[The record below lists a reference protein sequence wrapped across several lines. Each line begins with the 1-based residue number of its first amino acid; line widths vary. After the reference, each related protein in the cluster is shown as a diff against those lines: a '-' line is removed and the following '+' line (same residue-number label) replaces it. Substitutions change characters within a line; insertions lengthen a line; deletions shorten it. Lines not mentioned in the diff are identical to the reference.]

1 MRCYVPLVYYY
12 RVYSDNE
19 EVSDEVDGFF
29 AHSASM
35 SEQITNKFV
44 ELHVRSDRE
53 VEDVCAAECC
63 RVNSEDEL
71 IKTNPWKP
79 VSATENN
86 ALEAEAWPEPSAP
99 GEQRRTVGFRQ
110 FEEKPKRKIKWQ
122 NFDVDHSPCGFSRGR
137 GRPSAP
143 SHFYGS
149 APVYTFRRGGTSF
162 RGRLPLDTTRG
173 RGSGAYL
180 PRHPSRAPAVRPP
193 MEPGEGPSE
202 KPIAGASSDQNYVRH
217 KSEATSQEDSV
228 TRSFAEADEKP
239 PDYRRM
245 STNGLSVMPGCISV
259 TAMADTTQSE
269 YSSEPQVT
277 RPVTASQNTITS
289 KRSYRDRTFT
299 AAPAQQGQSFNGSTA
314 TYEAGPAGRARRSY
328 LRQHQPLFSAEQGP
342 TSTQQS
348 PISSHNVQPLLP
360 FQPLVPFTYII
371 PGTSAV
377 SNSFWGT
384 GIQLGPSFGSTTLGV
399 PGNLTAVLGVNQSHL
414 ASQSNSMT
422 IVPNI
427 PTELPVGLVTELN
440 PLPQPIQPIQ
450 RVPPHA
456 SPFDPYLKN
465 SLSNSDVHVEVVF
478 PSSLKEHPTIA
489 SAIRTAFAAEP
500 DAVCPSDEGAATQIN
515 GGDSTSN
522 RSIKPDDV
530 VIVDNCVFFVP
541 RNASRTKFLKFVS
554 KSDYIRHHVEYYFS
568 PLNLNRDTHLASI
581 LKSNQ
586 GLCPIGDLLQF
597 NRLRWVGTSESE
609 LLTAISTSSLLSVT
623 YSSDGRPTAIRHMS
637 TFATEDASFQSEI
650 TLSQRSEN
658 VHLSSNITQNGTEK
672 NDAAALSTDSSQ
684 PTSRGHSIS
693 DELGST
699 SGSSAT
705 RSGFTYSVV
714 PASNHLQLVHAP
726 GNFPAGGMPFCGQ
739 NAINPA
745 VQCYQRNEVPG
756 LSNPSFSPPTAFI
769 QDTLSSQ
776 QATLLSVAAATASPP
791 VQPGLSASG
800 LHSPDASSTLAPALY
815 RIAPAG
821 HLPYIPQ
828 IAGNTGFSLAPNST
842 VLFQFLPATH
852 AMQHGGYIIPA
863 GGANATPVLNRP
875 AGSINP
881 TGLWIPLVTGGT
893 QPATSVSSPQNTLLT
908 LPPGPVGLPTVS
920 SSGGSMVLHSVAP
933 PPPTTNLVAFP
944 NVEPIYSGHPDQKS
958 PDISQSHIQH
968 ILPNFYYSTNASVGL
983 NHPNLPI
990 VNELKPNPVHSQVTK
1005 LPGNQTSLPFST
1017 EAVTTTGSHTRTS
1030 THSTP
1035 NKLPIAL
1042 RL

>member
-1 MRCYVPLVYYY
+1 
-12 RVYSDNE
+12 
-19 EVSDEVDGFF
+19 
-29 AHSASM
+29 M
-35 SEQITNKFV
+35 SEQITNKFT

-53 VEDVCAAECC
+53 VEDVCAAEYC

-143 SHFYGS
+143 LHFYGS

-162 RGRLPLDTTRG
+162 RGRLPLDNTRG
-173 RGSGAYL
+173 RGSNAYL
-180 PRHPSRAPAVRPP
+180 PRHPSRAPAVRPS
-193 MEPGEGPSE
+193 MDPGEGLSE
-202 KPIAGASSDQNYVRH
+202 KPIAGAASDQTYVRH
-217 KSEATSQEDSV
+217 KSEATSQENPV
-228 TRSFAEADEKP
+228 TRSFAEADEKA

-269 YSSEPQVT
+269 YSNEPQTT
-277 RPVTASQNTITS
+277 RPVTANQSTINS

-348 PISSHNVQPLLP
+348 LISSHNVQPLLP

-371 PGTSAV
+371 PGTPAV

-399 PGNLTAVLGVNQSHL
+399 PGNLTAVLGVNQPHL
-414 ASQSNSMT
+414 VSQSNSMT
-422 IVPNI
+422 IVPNV
-427 PTELPVGLVTELN
+427 PTDLPVGLVTELN
-440 PLPQPIQPIQ
+440 PLPQPIQPVQ
-450 RVPPHA
+450 RVPVHA

-465 SLSNSDVHVEVVF
+465 SLSNSDVHVEVVDVSQMVSFINNAGWNKVVF

-500 DAVCPSDEGAATQIN
+500 DAICPSDDGTATQIN
-515 GGDSTSN
+515 GGDSASN

-637 TFATEDASFQSEI
+637 TFATDDASFQSEV

-658 VHLSSNITQNGTEK
+658 VRLSSNVTQNGTDK
-672 NDAAALSTDSSQ
+672 NDAAGLPTDSSQ
-684 PTSRGHSIS
+684 PTSRSHSIS
-693 DELGST
+693 DELGNT

-705 RSGFTYSVV
+705 RSGVTYSVV
-714 PASNHLQLVHAP
+714 PASNNLQLIHAS
-726 GNFPAGGMPFCGQ
+726 GNFSAGGMPFCGQ
-739 NAINPA
+739 NAINPV
-745 VQCYQRNEVPG
+745 VQCYQRNEASG
-756 LSNPSFSPPTAFI
+756 LSNPPFSPPTAFV

-776 QATLLSVAAATASPP
+776 QATLLSAAAATASPP

-800 LHSPDASSTLAPALY
+800 LHSPDASSTLVPALY

-828 IAGNTGFSLAPNST
+828 IAGNTGFSLAPNSA
-842 VLFQFLPATH
+842 VLFQFLPTTH
-852 AMQHGGYIIPA
+852 AMQQGGYIMP

-968 ILPNFYYSTNASVGL
+968 ILPNFYYSTSAPVGIS
-983 NHPNLPI
+983 HSNLPT
-990 VNELKPNPVHSQVTK
+990 VNELKPNPVHPQVTK
-1005 LPGNQTSLPFST
+1005 HPGNQTSLPFSS
-1017 EAVTTTGSHTRTS
+1017 EAVTTTGPHTRTS